1 MGFLTIGIGLA
12 VAIYF
17 LCEGFFKNIKN
28 PGSNNEFESL
38 EEEDEQELIK
48 ASELHHYLGITKADV
63 KELMKAHSDIPHIT
77 INGKTY
83 YAKEKVREWLFNISD

>member
-12 VAIYF
+12 VAVYF

-28 PGSNNEFESL
+28 PGSKNEFESL
-38 EEEDEQELIK
+38 ENDEQELIK
-48 ASELHHYLGITKADV
+48 ANELHQYLGITKEDV
-63 KELMKAHSDIPHIT
+63 RELMKAHSDIPHIS

-83 YAKEKVREWLFNISD
+83 YAKEKVREWLFNMSD